1 LTSATRDAGSRLGN
15 SSELWNI
22 PAIRRQMIPGPDLI
36 KWTGFCALR
45 QLVPH
50 FRPAQASVPPSL
62 RAKSES
68 CPGAA
73 GTAAPPVRWHE
84 GCNSSLAM
92 MSTPDHDGYGSNS
105 PVACSVDHNA
115 AE

>member
-1 LTSATRDAGSRLGN
+1 LAARDAGSDLEN
-15 SSELWNI
+15 SSKLWNI
-22 PAIRRQMIPGPDLI
+22 PAIRRPMIPGQDLI

-50 FRPAQASVPPSL
+50 FRPAHASVPPGL
-62 RAKSES
+62 RAKREI

-73 GTAAPPVRWHE
+73 GMAGPPVRWHE
-84 GCNSSLAM
+84 GCNSSLG